1 MNYTQ
6 EEKEKFLLF
15 KVTAD
20 KLDATIST
28 EVKAAVSNAINQ
40 GHKNII
46 MDMSQVKYCDS
57 SGLNVILIGYRGCK
71 NANGSFILFGT
82 SKMVSKLIH
91 MSQLNTI
98 LSIVETESEAI
109 DLLYMEEI
117 ERDINN

>member
-15 KVTAD
+15 RVTAD

-28 EVKAAVSNAINQ
+28 EVKAAVSNAINE

-98 LSIVETESEAI
+98 LSIVETESEAV